1 MAVIQENKSVQP
13 TTITKFLGLNLS
25 DTGDTQI
32 ELGESG
38 NMTNFYITDDYK
50 LRKAQ
55 GYKNIYDFGSPIKGM
70 HSTKIGNTEYLL
82 IAAGGKLYRYLKS
95 ALEDEYLSTPEKT
108 KRFTGDGET
117 TTFSLGLTNIE
128 SVESLYVNG
137 VLIEETDYTMDF
149 VNGTFTLPEA
159 PENDT
164 PITINFTKHLIPYE
178 IGSINN
184 TDASFFEFGNQVYI
198 LAGGYYVW
206 DGVTVQEVEGYVPTV
221 FINTPAGVNGGGTI
235 YEEINMLSPK
245 KKQTFNGDGG
255 DASPTRTFKI
265 AQAVELISRDPN
277 QPNKS
282 YIDKVIVDGTTLTAN
297 TQYSFYVDSN
307 SVTHYDT
314 IKLDN
319 SVTYKTGQDNVE
331 ISWSKDDGDRAI
343 IEGMKFGTVFGGDV
357 DTRVFLYGHP
367 TYRNRVYY
375 SAIAYEN
382 DIAVPSVEYFP
393 ATAQVD
399 IGPSNFAVTDLTR
412 QYDRLLAT
420 TNKPEAYYLTISTEQ
435 LQVTLAGGET
445 ATRYVPSVKTL
456 PLNEAHGNVAMG
468 QGQVLMNYPVTFEDS
483 AIVMWKA
490 TNVRDEK
497 NAEIISTKI
506 KKDLDNIAISG
517 IKTLDLQEHNQLWVL
532 FDNKVWI
539 YNYINKTYSRLQF
552 PTSMNNMSS
561 LNGRVYMSTLQGSL
575 VKFSENYNT
584 YGEEPIPAYW
594 EMNFA
599 DFGVPYLRKTMTR
612 LWISMQ
618 PSNWASADVSYIS
631 NLSESQIT
639 KHIEYKKQWFDKV
652 NFADWHFTASINP
665 QPFRLKLKAK
675 KFTNLKL
682 IIKNN
687 EASTCTILSIVLQV
701 DSFGYS
707 K

>member
-55 GYKNIYDFGSPIKGM
+55 GYKNIYDFGSQIKGM

-82 IAAGGKLYRYLKS
+82 IAAGGKLYYYLKS
-95 ALEDEYLSTPEKT
+95 ALEDEYLSTPEKA

-159 PENDT
+159 PENET
-164 PITINFTKHLIPYE
+164 PISINFTKHLIPYE

-198 LAGGYYVW
+198 LSGEYYVW
-206 DGVTVQEVEGYVPTV
+206 NGVSLQRVEGYIPTV

-235 YEEINMLSPK
+235 YEEINMLTPK
-245 KKQTFNGDGG
+245 KKQTFNGDG
-255 DASPTRTFKI
+255 TTKQFKI
-265 AQAVELISRDPN
+265 AQVPDSIISV
-277 QPNKS
+277 
-282 YIDKVIVDGTTLTAN
+282 KVNGVDAAYTASSDIITI
-297 TQYSFYVDSN
+297 TQAPAQGY
-307 SVTHYDT
+307 
-314 IKLDN
+314 
-319 SVTYKTGQDNVE
+319 DNVE
-331 ISWSKDDGDRAI
+331 ICWSKDDGDRDI
-343 IEGMKFGTVFGGDV
+343 IKAMRFGTVFGGDV

-367 TYRNRVYY
+367 TYRNRAYY

-506 KKDLDNIAISG
+506 KKDLDKIAISG

-552 PTSMNNMSS
+552 TVSMNNMSS
-561 LNGRVYMSTLQGSL
+561 LNGRVYMSTSQGSL

-631 NLSESQIT
+631 NLSESKIT

-687 EASTCTILSIVLQV
+687 EASTCTILSLVLQV

>member
-82 IAAGGKLYRYLKS
+82 IAAGGKLYYYLKS
-95 ALEDEYLSTPEKT
+95 ALEDEYLSTPEKI

-117 TTFSLGLTNIE
+117 TTFSLGLTDIE

-159 PENDT
+159 PENNK
-164 PITINFTKHLIPYE
+164 PITINFTKHLIPHE
-178 IGSINN
+178 IGSIND

-198 LAGGYYVW
+198 LSGEYYVCN
-206 DGVTVQEVEGYVPTV
+206 GASVQPVEGYIPTV

-235 YEEINMLSPK
+235 YEEINMLTPK
-245 KKQTFNGDGG
+245 KKQTFNGDG
-255 DASPTRTFKI
+255 TTKQFKI
-265 AQAVELISRDPN
+265 AQVPDSIISV
-277 QPNKS
+277 
-282 YIDKVIVDGTTLTAN
+282 KVNGVDAAYTASSDIITI
-297 TQYSFYVDSN
+297 TQAPAQGY
-307 SVTHYDT
+307 
-314 IKLDN
+314 
-319 SVTYKTGQDNVE
+319 DNVE
-331 ISWSKDDGDRAI
+331 ICWSKDDGDRDI
-343 IEGMKFGTVFGGDV
+343 IKAMRFGTVFGGDV

-456 PLNEAHGNVAMG
+456 PLNEVHGNVAMG

-506 KKDLDNIAISG
+506 KKDLDKIAISG

-561 LNGRVYMSTLQGSL
+561 LNGRVYMSTSQGSL

-631 NLSESQIT
+631 NLSESKIT

-687 EASTCTILSIVLQV
+687 EASTCTILSLVLQV

>member
-55 GYKNIYDFGSPIKGM
+55 GYKNIYDFGNQIKGM

-82 IAAGGKLYRYLKS
+82 IAAGGKLYYYLKS

-117 TTFSLGLTNIE
+117 TTFSLGLTDIE

-164 PITINFTKHLIPYE
+164 PISINFTKHLIPYE
-178 IGSINN
+178 IGSIND

-198 LAGGYYVW
+198 LSGEYYVCN
-206 DGVTVQEVEGYVPTV
+206 GASVQPVEGYIPTV

-235 YEEINMLSPK
+235 YEEINMLTPK
-245 KKQTFNGDGG
+245 KKQTFNGDG
-255 DASPTRTFKI
+255 TTKQFKI
-265 AQAVELISRDPN
+265 AQVPDSIISV
-277 QPNKS
+277 
-282 YIDKVIVDGTTLTAN
+282 KVNGVDAAYTASSDIITI
-297 TQYSFYVDSN
+297 TQAPAQGY
-307 SVTHYDT
+307 
-314 IKLDN
+314 
-319 SVTYKTGQDNVE
+319 DNVE
-331 ISWSKDDGDRAI
+331 ICWSKDDGDRDI
-343 IEGMKFGTVFGGDV
+343 IKAMRFGTVFGGDV

-367 TYRNRVYY
+367 TYRNRAYY

-506 KKDLDNIAISG
+506 KKDLDKIAISG
-517 IKTLDLQEHNQLWVL
+517 IKTLDLQENNQLWVL

-561 LNGRVYMSTLQGSL
+561 LNGRVYMSTSQGSL

-631 NLSESQIT
+631 NLSESKIT

-687 EASTCTILSIVLQV
+687 EASTCTILSLVLQV

>member
-82 IAAGGKLYRYLKS
+82 IAAGGKLYYYLKS

-117 TTFSLGLTNIE
+117 TTFSLGLTDIE

-137 VLIEETDYTMDF
+137 VLIEETDYTMDLD
-149 VNGTFTLPEA
+149 NGTFTLPEA

-164 PITINFTKHLIPYE
+164 PISINFTKHLIPYE
-178 IGSINN
+178 IGSIND

-198 LAGGYYVW
+198 LSGEYYVW
-206 DGVTVQEVEGYVPTV
+206 NGVSLQTVEGYIPTV

-235 YEEINMLSPK
+235 YEEINMLTPK
-245 KKQTFNGDGG
+245 KKQTFNGDG
-255 DASPTRTFKI
+255 TTKQFKI
-265 AQAVELISRDPN
+265 AQVPDSIISV
-277 QPNKS
+277 
-282 YIDKVIVDGTTLTAN
+282 KVNGVDAAYTSSSDIITI
-297 TQYSFYVDSN
+297 TQAPAQGY
-307 SVTHYDT
+307 
-314 IKLDN
+314 
-319 SVTYKTGQDNVE
+319 DNVE
-331 ISWSKDDGDRAI
+331 ICWSKDDGDRDI
-343 IEGMKFGTVFGGDV
+343 IKAMRFGTVFGGDV

-367 TYRNRVYY
+367 TYRNRAYY

-506 KKDLDNIAISG
+506 KKDLDKIAISG

-561 LNGRVYMSTLQGSL
+561 LNGRVYMSTSQGSL

-631 NLSESQIT
+631 NLSESKIT

-687 EASTCTILSIVLQV
+687 EASTCTILSLVLQV

>member
-55 GYKNIYDFGSPIKGM
+55 GYKNIYDFGSQIKGM

-82 IAAGGKLYRYLKS
+82 IAAGGKLYYYLKS
-95 ALEDEYLSTPEKT
+95 ALEDEYLSTPEKA

-159 PENDT
+159 PENET
-164 PITINFTKHLIPYE
+164 PISINFTKHLIPYE

-198 LAGGYYVW
+198 LSGEYYVW
-206 DGVTVQEVEGYVPTV
+206 NGVSLQRVEGYIPTV

-235 YEEINMLSPK
+235 YEEINMLTPK
-245 KKQTFNGDGG
+245 KKQTFNGDG
-255 DASPTRTFKI
+255 TTKQFKI
-265 AQAVELISRDPN
+265 AQVPDSIISV
-277 QPNKS
+277 
-282 YIDKVIVDGTTLTAN
+282 KVNGVDAAYTASSDIITI
-297 TQYSFYVDSN
+297 TQAPAQGY
-307 SVTHYDT
+307 
-314 IKLDN
+314 
-319 SVTYKTGQDNVE
+319 DNVE
-331 ISWSKDDGDRAI
+331 ICWSKDDGDRDI
-343 IEGMKFGTVFGGDV
+343 IKAMRFGTVFGGDV

-367 TYRNRVYY
+367 TYRNRAYY

-506 KKDLDNIAISG
+506 KKDLDKIAISG

-561 LNGRVYMSTLQGSL
+561 LNGRVYMSTSQGSL

-631 NLSESQIT
+631 NLAESQIT

-675 KFTNLKL
+675 KFTNLKKKK
-682 IIKNN
+682 KNN
-687 EASTCTILSIVLQV
+687 EASTCTILSLVLQV

>member
-117 TTFSLGLTNIE
+117 TTFSLGLTDIE

-137 VLIEETDYTMDF
+137 VLIEETDYTINL

-159 PENDT
+159 PENET
-164 PITINFTKHLIPYE
+164 PISINFTKHLIPYE
-178 IGSINN
+178 IGSIND

-198 LAGGYYVW
+198 LSGEYYVW
-206 DGVTVQEVEGYVPTV
+206 NGASLQTVEGYIPTV

-235 YEEINMLSPK
+235 YEEINMLTPK
-245 KKQTFNGDGG
+245 KKQTFNGDG
-255 DASPTRTFKI
+255 TTKQFKI
-265 AQAVELISRDPN
+265 AQVPDSIISV
-277 QPNKS
+277 
-282 YIDKVIVDGTTLTAN
+282 KVNDVDAAYTASSDIITI
-297 TQYSFYVDSN
+297 TQAPAQGY
-307 SVTHYDT
+307 
-314 IKLDN
+314 
-319 SVTYKTGQDNVE
+319 DNVE
-331 ISWSKDDGDRAI
+331 ICWSKDDGDRDI
-343 IEGMKFGTVFGGDV
+343 IKAMRFGTVFGGDV

-367 TYRNRVYY
+367 TYRNRAYY

-445 ATRYVPSVKTL
+445 STRYVPSVKTL

-561 LNGRVYMSTLQGSL
+561 LNGRVYMSTSQGSL

-631 NLSESQIT
+631 NLSESKIT

-687 EASTCTILSIVLQV
+687 EASTCTILSLVLQV